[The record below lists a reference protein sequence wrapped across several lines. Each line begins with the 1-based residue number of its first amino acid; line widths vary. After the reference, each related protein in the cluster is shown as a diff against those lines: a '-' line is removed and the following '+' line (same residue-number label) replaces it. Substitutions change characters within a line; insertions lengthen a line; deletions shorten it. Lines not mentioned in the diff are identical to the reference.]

1 MGFWKSSVI
10 IGVIWGIWHAPII
23 LQGHNYPQH
32 PVVGVLMMTIWCVL
46 LAPIF
51 SYVRLKANSVI
62 AAAIIHGSLNATA
75 GLSLMVVKGGNDLT
89 VGAAGLAGFI
99 VLAFVNIG
107 LLLYDRVLA
116 KEPIMAG

>member
-1 MGFWKSSVI
+1 M
-10 IGVIWGIWHAPII
+10 II
-23 LQGHNYPQH
+23 L
-32 PVVGVLMMTIWCVL
+32 CVL
-46 LAPIF
+46 LDPIF
-51 SYVRLKANSVI
+51 SYVRIRANSVI